1 MSVPPLKLN
10 FNAPSSADGDVYTS
24 FQSGTFNAATGGQ
37 GISPLVLL
45 AGVGLAVWWFL
56 KKG

>member
-1 MSVPPLKLN
+1 MAVPQLNLN

-45 AGVGLAVWWFL
+45 AAFGVEVWWFL
-56 KKG
+56 KER